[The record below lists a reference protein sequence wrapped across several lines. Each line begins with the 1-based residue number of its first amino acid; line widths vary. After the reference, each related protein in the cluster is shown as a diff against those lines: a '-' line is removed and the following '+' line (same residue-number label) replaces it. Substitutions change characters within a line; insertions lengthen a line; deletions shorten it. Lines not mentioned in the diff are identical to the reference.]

1 MHLKKS
7 WSSSNA
13 DFYVQGVVKN
23 HFENW
28 FGTEEKNLVIHLTFA
43 KQHQLLWTSQKTSN
57 KKSIVKRNEMEERR
71 QMYICC
77 IEYSSMKQPQ

>member
-1 MHLKKS
+1 MSNLKKKS
-7 WSSSNA
+7 WSSSSA

-43 KQHQLLWTSQKTSN
+43 KQHQLL
-57 KKSIVKRNEMEERR
+57 
-71 QMYICC
+71 
-77 IEYSSMKQPQ
+77 